1 MFWKRKSAK
10 VTQVE
15 TVYLPKGSQGSG
27 HWNCPT
33 PVRIGGYFEGRL
45 DCSGLLLI
53 EASGELFADVWV
65 RQAVIHGRVDGDLYC
80 QEQLVL
86 HPTAEVTGNITVPPG
101 GFVMLD
107 GAKIG
112 GGVRSWTKHQAEKS
126 EEVLQQLSRKPR
138 GVPSKTELDDDDGFA
153 SDPEQLVEQSLHY
166 LV

>member
-27 HWNCPT
+27 HWNCTT

-126 EEVLQQLSRKPR
+126 EEVLQQLTRKTRGLPPKQNWMMTTVLRLIQNNLSSR
-138 GVPSKTELDDDDGFA
+138 VFTT
-153 SDPEQLVEQSLHY
+153 
-166 LV
+166 

>member
-27 HWNCPT
+27 HWNCIT

-86 HPTAEVTGNITVPPG
+86 HPTAEVTGNITCLLYTSP
-101 GFVMLD
+101 
-107 GAKIG
+107 
-112 GGVRSWTKHQAEKS
+112 S
-126 EEVLQQLSRKPR
+126 PR
-138 GVPSKTELDDDDGFA
+138 DS
-153 SDPEQLVEQSLHY
+153 
-166 LV
+166 